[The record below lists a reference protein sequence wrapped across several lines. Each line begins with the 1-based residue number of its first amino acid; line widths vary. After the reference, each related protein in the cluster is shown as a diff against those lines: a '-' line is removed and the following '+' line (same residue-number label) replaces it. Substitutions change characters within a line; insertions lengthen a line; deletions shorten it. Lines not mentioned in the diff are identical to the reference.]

1 MIRMSLQHAASV
13 ADGRLHGA
21 AGSDPTGEFNGMTH
35 DSRKLAPGNLFAAL
49 AGARVDG
56 HRFVADAARAGAG
69 AALVERAVDAPL
81 VQIVVPDVVRAMG
94 LLARDWRESLAVR
107 VVGITGSNGKTTV
120 KNMLAAVL
128 GRVAPTLSTSG
139 NYNNEIGVPLTLS
152 GLDASHRYA
161 VIEMGCGRPGDIE
174 YLAGIARPEVGLVT
188 NAGPAHL
195 DGLGDLDGVAR
206 TKGEMF
212 SSLADDGIA
221 IINRDDAFF
230 EYWSGL
236 CPQAHRI
243 SFGAHREADVR
254 WLDERT
260 GRRVT
265 TKSGAF
271 DLSLRLPGAHN
282 KMNALAAA
290 AAALALDIDI
300 DSIAAGLSDVGPEP
314 GRLESLESDQGW
326 HLIDDSYN
334 ANPASL
340 YAALQVLGEC
350 DGRRWL
356 VLGDMAELGEESD
369 KLHREIGRA
378 ARDFG
383 VERLFTIGRHAHAA
397 ADVFGRGAES
407 FDDIDSLIG
416 RLSQTLQAD
425 VHCLVKGSRSA
436 RMERV
441 IGGLCGRE
449 AASC

>member
-1 MIRMSLQHAASV
+1 MIRMSFERAADV
-13 ADGRLHGA
+13 ADGRLHDLTGRGA
-21 AGSDPTGEFNGMTH
+21 AGEFNGMTH
-35 DSRKLAPGNLFAAL
+35 DSRKLAPGNLFAAI
-49 AGARVDG
+49 AGERFDG
-56 HRFVADAARAGAG
+56 HRFVADAARAGAA
-69 AALVERAVDAPL
+69 AALVERTVDAPL

-128 GRVAPTLSTSG
+128 GRVAPTLSTGG

-152 GLDASHRYA
+152 GLDPSHRYA

-174 YLAGIARPEVGLVT
+174 YLAAIAQPEVGLVT

-195 DGLGDLDGVAR
+195 DGLGSLEGVAR
-206 TKGEMF
+206 TKGELF
-212 SSLADDGIA
+212 SALADGGTA
-221 IINRDDAFF
+221 VINRDDAFF
-230 EYWSGL
+230 EYWVER
-236 CPQAHRI
+236 CPQARRV
-243 SFGAHREADVR
+243 SFGSHPEADVR
-254 WLDERT
+254 WVGD
-260 GRRVT
+260 GDGSRVIT
-265 TKSGAF
+265 RSGGF

-282 KMNALAAA
+282 RMNALAAT
-290 AAALALDIDI
+290 AAALALGIDI
-300 DSIAAGLSDVGPEP
+300 ESIALGLAGVGPEP
-314 GRLESLESDQGW
+314 GRLEKLESDQGW

-356 VLGDMAELGEESD
+356 VLGDMAELGEDSD

-378 ARDFG
+378 AGDFG
-383 VERLFTIGRHAHAA
+383 VERLFTIGRRAHAA
-397 ADVFGRGAES
+397 ADVFGPGAES
-407 FDDIDSLIG
+407 FDDIDVLIE
-416 RLSQTLQAD
+416 RLKQTLEPD

-441 IGGLCGRE
+441 IEGLCGRE
-449 AASC
+449 VASC